1 MRRIS
6 ILLNH
11 LENNGLDPLTGNL
24 IMAPTD
30 SRLRG
35 DQRLFEEGKQSE
47 ADEEKLRLEIKQR

>member
-1 MRRIS
+1 MRKIS

-11 LENNGLDPLTGNL
+11 MENGGKDPVSGKL

-35 DQRLFEEGKQSE
+35 DQRLFENGKATE